1 MSGARRRAGTTA
13 FSFAAGAALLSAEV
27 TWSRTLLVLV
37 GGSVDA
43 SASVLSSVMLGL
55 ALGSGLFG
63 RMAGR
68 AARPDR
74 LLRAL
79 AAASGAASLLPV
91 VLASPLSGLYPALL
105 TGPAPQWMVR
115 AILSAALLI
124 PPSALAGGLIPV
136 LAAVVAPSGGG
147 REISRLYA
155 WNSAGAS
162 LGGLTAGL
170 VLLEALGARLTLAAS
185 AVLMAASSLFVR
197 GREAFVHSGET
208 TGRPPGALLCILYA
222 AGGATALAWEAV
234 WARQLTFLL
243 GNSTYAF
250 ALMGGAVLAGM
261 SAGGFAGRRLA
272 GRAAA
277 PLGAFAAVESLLA
290 LAGLLPL
297 GAVLLLPGLPSSLG
311 LGGAPAAAA
320 HHMLALLS
328 IVPAAA
334 CMGATFPLVVAAG
347 ARPGSL
353 GPDVGVLSMA
363 NAVGAGLGPFLA
375 TRLVFPLAGVTG
387 GAALLAA
394 LGGAVALTAAAASRR
409 RSAAPPAILLPASAV
424 LIALSADPPGSAPP
438 SGDLD
443 LLFFEEDRTATVA
456 VFGREWDGY
465 RSLRING
472 VEEVPLDQPSLEAF
486 NLLGHLPWAY
496 NRNARDVLVVALGG
510 GITAGAVL
518 THPIDTLVCA
528 EICPA
533 VVLASPIFEEEN
545 GRPEL
550 DPRFTLVG
558 DDGRNFVAGSSR
570 RWDIIICDATHPGSS
585 DSWVL
590 YTREFYSDL
599 LEHLSDGGV
608 AAQWLPLHQLPVADL
623 QRILATWAAAFP
635 HRAVH
640 LAGGRHAV
648 LVGSAKPLELDAA
661 RMFDTPEARRML
673 AECAFTPDDG
683 SYLEP
688 LATDW
693 DTGFGAPGPAGLNTD
708 DRAPCQFIR
717 RRVPADPQAT
727 IAPGAATLFAM
738 SGRSDALR
746 RSQMIY
752 WSGDPAGAVE
762 EISGTPSTP
771 LSRRW
776 LALYLCTGAEQAMM
790 AGMAEE
796 AAVLAGRALSAD
808 GTWDRPAR
816 LLEAL
821 GRE

>member
-1 MSGARRRAGTTA
+1 MTA
-13 FSFAAGAALLSAEV
+13 FSFAAGVALLSAEV

-55 ALGSGLFG
+55 ALGSVVFG

-68 AARPDR
+68 AARPAV
-74 LLRAL
+74 LLRVL

-91 VLASPLSGLYPALL
+91 VLAGPLSGLYPVLMA
-105 TGPAPQWMVR
+105 GPAPQWLVR
-115 AILSAALLI
+115 ALLSAALLI
-124 PPSALAGGLIPV
+124 PPSALAGGLIPA
-136 LAAVVAPSGGG
+136 LAAVVAASGGG

-162 LGGLTAGL
+162 LGGLAAGL
-170 VLLEALGARLTLAAS
+170 VLLEALGARLTLASS
-185 AVLMAASSLFVR
+185 ALLMAASSLFVR
-197 GREAFVHSGET
+197 GRETVMPSGAAA
-208 TGRPPGALLCILYA
+208 GGPPGAVLCILYA
-222 AGGATALAWEAV
+222 AGGAIALAWEAV

-272 GRAAA
+272 CRAA
-277 PLGAFAAVESLLA
+277 PLGMFAAAESFLSISA
-290 LAGLLPL
+290 LLPL
-297 GAVLLLPGLPSSLG
+297 AAVLLLPGLPPALG
-311 LGGAPAAAA
+311 LGGAAAAAA
-320 HHMLALLS
+320 HHLLALLS
-328 IVPAAA
+328 IVPAAV
-334 CMGATFPLVVAAG
+334 CMGATFPLMVAAG
-347 ARPGSL
+347 ARPESL

-363 NAVGAGLGPFLA
+363 NALGAGLGPFLA
-375 TRLVFPLAGVTG
+375 TRLVFPLAGVTD

-394 LGGAVALTAAAASRR
+394 LGGAVALAAAAVSGR
-409 RSAAPPAILLPASAV
+409 RSAAAPAILLPASAV
-424 LIALSADPPGSAPP
+424 LLALSADPPGSAPP
-438 SGDLD
+438 PGGLD
-443 LLFFEEDRTATVA
+443 LRFFMEDRTATVT

-472 VEEVPLDQPSLEAF
+472 VEEVPIDQPSLEAF

-496 NRNARDVLVVALGG
+496 NRDARDVLVVALGG

-518 THPIDTLVCA
+518 THPVDTLVCA

-533 VVLASPIFEEEN
+533 VVLALPIFEGEN

-550 DPRFTLVG
+550 DPRFTLVE
-558 DDGRNFVAGSSR
+558 DDGRNFVAGSGR
-570 RWDIIICDATHPGSS
+570 RWDIVICDATHPGSS

-590 YTREFYSDL
+590 YTREFYEDL

-608 AAQWLPLHQLPVADL
+608 AAQWLPLHQLPAEDL
-623 QRILATWAAAFP
+623 ERILATWAAVFP
-635 HRAVH
+635 HRAIH

-648 LVGSAKPLELDAA
+648 LVGSPEPLELDAA

-673 AECAFTPDDG
+673 AMCAFTPADT

-693 DTGFGAPGPAGLNTD
+693 GGGGGGSARAGLNTD
-708 DRAPCQFIR
+708 DRAPCQFMR
-717 RRVPADPQAT
+717 RRIPADPQAT
-727 IAPGAATLFAM
+727 IAPGAATLLAM
-738 SGRSDALR
+738 SGGSDALR

-762 EISGTPSTP
+762 EIRGAPETP

-776 LALYLCTGAEQAMM
+776 LSLYLCTGAEQAMM
-790 AGMAEE
+790 AGMTED
-796 AAVLAGRALSAD
+796 AAVLAGRARSAD
-808 GTWDRPAR
+808 GSWDRPAR
-816 LLEAL
+816 LLGAL

>member
-1 MSGARRRAGTTA
+1 MSRGGRHAGLTA

-55 ALGSGLFG
+55 ALGSGFFG
-63 RMAGR
+63 RIAGR
-68 AARPDR
+68 SSRPTV
-74 LLRAL
+74 LLRVL

-91 VLASPLSGLYPALL
+91 LLAGPLSGLYPSLIAGSL
-105 TGPAPQWMVR
+105 PQWLVR
-115 AILSAALLI
+115 ALLSAALLI

-136 LAAVVAPSGGG
+136 LAAVIAPSGGG

-162 LGGLTAGL
+162 FGGLAAGL

-185 AVLMAASSLFVR
+185 ALLMAASSVFVR
-197 GREAFVHSGET
+197 GREDAMP
-208 TGRPPGALLCILYA
+208 TGKA
-222 AGGATALAWEAV
+222 AGGPPGVLLCVLYASSGAIALAWEAV

-250 ALMGGAVLAGM
+250 ALMGSAVLAGM
-261 SAGGFAGRRLA
+261 SVGGFAGRRLA
-272 GRAAA
+272 GKAA
-277 PLGAFAAVESLLA
+277 PLGMFAAAESLLA
-290 LAGLLPL
+290 LTGMLPL
-297 GAVLLLPGLPSSLG
+297 AAVLFLPGLPSAIG
-311 LGGAPAAAA
+311 LGGAAAAA
-320 HHMLALLS
+320 AYHLLALFS
-328 IVPAAA
+328 IMPAAA
-334 CMGATFPLVVAAG
+334 CMGATFPLMVAAG
-347 ARPGSL
+347 TRPGSL

-363 NAVGAGLGPFLA
+363 NALGAGLGPFLA
-375 TRLVFPLAGVTG
+375 TRLVFPLAGVTD

-394 LGGAVALTAAAASRR
+394 LGGAVALAAAAASRR
-409 RSAAPPAILLPASAV
+409 RAAALPAVLLPASAV
-424 LIALSADPPGSAPP
+424 LLAVFADPPGSSPP
-438 SGDLD
+438 LGGLD
-443 LLFFEEDRTATVA
+443 LLFFREDRTATVA

-472 VEEVPLDQPSLEAF
+472 VEEVPVDQPSLEAF

-496 NRNARDVLVVALGG
+496 NPDARDVLVVALGG

-518 THPIDTLVCA
+518 THPVDTLVCA

-545 GRPEL
+545 GRPDL
-550 DPRFTLVG
+550 DPRFTLVE
-558 DDGRNFVAGSSR
+558 DDGRNCVAGSGS
-570 RWDIIICDATHPGSS
+570 RWDMVICDATHPGSS

-590 YTREFYSDL
+590 YTREFYEDL
-599 LEHLSDGGV
+599 LGHLSDGGI
-608 AAQWLPLHQLPVADL
+608 AAQWLPLHQLPVEDL
-623 QRILATWAAAFP
+623 ERILATWAAVFP
-635 HRAVH
+635 HRALH

-648 LVGSAKPLELDAA
+648 LVGSAGPLVLDAA
-661 RMFDTPEARRML
+661 MMFDTPEARRML
-673 AECAFTPDDG
+673 AMCAFTPADI

-693 DTGFGAPGPAGLNTD
+693 DGRFGRPQQGLNTD
-708 DRAPCQFIR
+708 DRAPCQFMR

-727 IAPGAATLFAM
+727 IAPGAATLLAM
-738 SGRSDALR
+738 SGGSDALR
-746 RSQMIY
+746 RSQLIY

-762 EISGTPSTP
+762 EIAVAPATP

-776 LALYLCTGAEQAMM
+776 LSLYLCTAAEQAMT
-790 AGMAEE
+790 AGMDDE
-796 AAVLAGRALSAD
+796 AALLAGRALSAD
-808 GTWDRPAR
+808 GSWERPAR
-816 LLEAL
+816 LLRTL